1 MNRAILVVLA
11 CAMTAAAQTNS
22 PRLSWSGS
30 WTASPMPSSDWQ
42 EQSYTEFRDVTLRQI
57 VHLSSGGSSVRV
69 RFSNVFG
76 DGPLRITSAH
86 IAQAVSAS
94 ASAIDPST
102 DTALTFGGEPEV
114 MIPQGA
120 AWLSDPVTFKA
131 VPGMNLAVSFHIDAP
146 AYPGTYHD
154 DANQTMYVAH
164 GDQVAAPQL
173 QDAATMDHWYWLTG
187 VDVGTPAPGRCIV
200 AFGDSITDGW
210 RSDIN
215 GNNRWPDDLAAR
227 LQSGAATRS
236 VCVLNEG
243 ISGNRI
249 LMNGGGPSALAR
261 FDRDVLSQPGVRYL
275 IVLEGINDLGNL
287 AQQGHVSAAD
297 LHFLVR
303 QLIDADRQMIA
314 EARAHGIEA
323 IGATLTPFAGS
334 DYYTSQGADFDAARQ
349 ELNDWIRA
357 PGHFDKVVDFDKATR
372 DPSHPSRFLPAY
384 DSGDHLHPGPAGYQA
399 MANAIPLQWFAP
411 E

>member
-1 MNRAILVVLA
+1 MNKAILAVLA
-11 CAMTAAAQTNS
+11 FALTAGAQTNS
-22 PRLSWSGS
+22 QRLYWAGS
-30 WTASPMPSSDWQ
+30 WTASPMPSTDWQ
-42 EQSYTEFRDVTLRQI
+42 QQSYTEFRDVTLRQI
-57 VHLSSGGSSVRV
+57 VHLSSGGSYVRV

-76 DGPLRITSAH
+76 DGPLWITSAH
-86 IAQAVSAS
+86 IARAVSAP
-94 ASAIDPST
+94 ASAIDAAT
-102 DTALTFGGEPEV
+102 DTALAFGGQPDV

-120 AWLSDPVTFKA
+120 AYLSDPVKFEA
-131 VPGMNLAVSFHIDAP
+131 AADSDLAVSFHIDAP

-173 QDAATMDHWYWLTG
+173 HDAATMDHWYWLTG
-187 VDVGTPAPGRCIV
+187 VDVGTPAPDRCIV

-215 GNNRWPDDLAAR
+215 GNNRWPDDLSSR
-227 LQSGAATRS
+227 LRSNAATRS

-261 FDRDVLSQPGVRYL
+261 FDRDVLSQPGVRYV
-275 IVLEGINDLGNL
+275 IILEGINDLGNL
-287 AQQGHVSAAD
+287 AQQGNVSAAD
-297 LHFLVR
+297 LHFLVQ
-303 QLIDADRQMIA
+303 QLISADRQMIA
-314 EARAHGIEA
+314 DARALGIQA
-323 IGATLTPFAGS
+323 IGATLTPFGGS
-334 DYYTSQGADFDAARQ
+334 DYYTSQGTEFDAARQ

-372 DPSHPSRFLPAY
+372 DPSDPTRFLPAC
-384 DSGDHLHPGPAGYQA
+384 DSGDHLHPNPAGYRA
-399 MANAIPLQWFAP
+399 MANAIPLEWFAS